1 MIFFCNQLT
10 GQRNEGR
17 PRPSR
22 PPCSESVSC
31 ILRRLQKQ
39 PFVVGNLPRASRPS
53 ARGRCRRRERG
64 RGREGRGESGHKFF
78 LPSFLPRAERSQ
90 LRLLIQGGR
99 DRGPKTKR
107 KTFVNQDVGLSVH
120 LAGNELIRISIF
132 FDLDSPPPSFPSP
145 HFPASLP
152 SPPAPAPLHFPTS
165 SRPNSTW
172 TLSG

>member
-1 MIFFCNQLT
+1 MLRVRELHFAAIAKTTVCC
-10 GQRNEGR
+10 GQFAAYVRER
-17 PRPSR
+17 KVPTPSR
-22 PPCSESVSC
+22 E
-31 ILRRLQKQ
+31 
-39 PFVVGNLPRASRPS
+39 GGA
-53 ARGRCRRRERG
+53 G
-64 RGREGRGESGHKFF
+64 EGRGESGHKFF